1 MSLID
6 AVPLSFGPPQ
16 DAMTPWPNSAS
27 FSRWSSRYSS
37 STSAIEASKTMSCII
52 CSPASSSSISARV
65 GDSPIHVSRAP
76 VRSFLRVASK
86 ISSYSQ

>member
-6 AVPLSFGPPQ
+6 AVPLSFGPPH
-16 DAMTPWPNSAS
+16 DAITPCPNRAS
-27 FSRWSSRYSS
+27 FSRWSSMYSS
-37 STSAIEASKTMSCII
+37 SSSAIDASNTMSCIS

-65 GDSPIHVSRAP
+65 GESPIHVSRGP